1 MTQSTESS
9 PKRKFMVGS
18 TTVFDHEDKEV
29 HTGDLWKLSSRV
41 ASTDKK
47 ERKRLGNWRKRNFQL
62 RETPGEETSDAV
74 LAYTSEKLDG
84 GLHVSVALKHGQ
96 FFATKGREIAVKY
109 TKEEGRKLL
118 IDNETYGVVTGTR
131 AGRLVTTNPRR
142 SRTLPEKLYC
152 IDFHCDVS
160 KLQGEDDF
168 SAVLNTDE
176 FGRWDAFVKNGGLV
190 TFACESEAEM
200 ERWLRKLNMFAK
212 QEDIDAYLA
221 DAANLNK
228 EEESE
233 EEEEEEEVE
242 EEKAV
247 SSKKK
252 SSGRKSQ
259 RKSQMKWVQVTNS
272 KETKEYFCP
281 NLK

>member
-1 MTQSTESS
+1 MLPLPLPLPPS
-9 PKRKFMVGS
+9 
-18 TTVFDHEDKEV
+18 
-29 HTGDLWKLSSRV
+29 
-41 ASTDKK
+41 
-47 ERKRLGNWRKRNFQL
+47 
-62 RETPGEETSDAV
+62 
-74 LAYTSEKLDG
+74 
-84 GLHVSVALKHGQ
+84 
-96 FFATKGREIAVKY
+96 
-109 TKEEGRKLL
+109 
-118 IDNETYGVVTGTR
+118 NETYGVVTGTR

-190 TFACESEAEM
+190 TFACESEEEM
-200 ERWLRKLNMFAK
+200 ERWLVKLNKFAK

-228 EEESE
+228 EDESE

-247 SSKKK
+247 SPKKATE
-252 SSGRKSQ
+252 